1 MCHGALGHE
10 LFHMLVER
18 ISQLARNGHK
28 LIELD
33 FSAVTAGFP
42 EGGVPLVALVS
53 RERLRGLEFRLH
65 LPRSKVTA
73 DLFVNTSWAHF
84 LDPRQFK
91 ITSDRRNYQLPV
103 FHFRD
108 HGEQDEV
115 VSRLLDVVFRSVVLS
130 RDLQDAL
137 EWSVAEITENVLTH
151 SESPVGGYLQAV
163 AFENSVQFTVA
174 DAGIG
179 VFRAIRDSLPHG
191 IEPADALVLA
201 CEAGVTG
208 RPKTN
213 AGNGL
218 AGSRLLA
225 FDSGGLFGI
234 TSGAA
239 NYVVNPSTAEQIL
252 IEDLDEREAI
262 EGTAVTVRIGNQ
274 REFSASASISQL
286 GNPSFGFHSRLDA
299 LFDTGATGRFSIE
312 VANACTNFL
321 SRRSGR
327 ELRSLIHNALV
338 RAGSDPLAIDLGGVD
353 APSSSFVDEAFGI
366 LAAEMGETNFVR
378 RIRVRR
384 ANRFALSAI
393 EAAVSRRL
401 QSAKLSGQ

>member
-1 MCHGALGHE
+1 
-10 LFHMLVER
+10 MLAER
-18 ISQLARNGHK
+18 IRRLASSGQK

-33 FSAVTAGFP
+33 FSAVTAAFS
-42 EGGVPLVALVS
+42 EGGVPLVALVA
-53 RERLRGLEFRLH
+53 RERLRGVEFRLH
-65 LPRSKVTA
+65 LPRSKATA

-91 ITSDRRNYQLPV
+91 ITSDRRAYQLPV

-130 RDLQDAL
+130 KDLQDAL

-163 AFENSVQFTVA
+163 TYENSVQFTVA

-179 VFRAIRDSLPHG
+179 VFRAVRDSLPHG
-191 IEPADALVLA
+191 TGEADALALA

-208 RPKTN
+208 RPNTN

-218 AGSRLLA
+218 AGSRILA

-239 NYVVNPSTAEQIL
+239 NYVVNPANDESVL
-252 IEDLDEREAI
+252 LEDLDPREAI

-299 LFDTGATGRFSIE
+299 LFDTGASGSLCIE
-312 VANACTNFL
+312 VRSACTHFL

-327 ELRSLIHNALV
+327 ELRSLIRNALV
-338 RAGSDPLAIDLGGVD
+338 RAGSDTLAVDLSGVD
-353 APSSSFVDEAFGI
+353 APSSSFVDEAFGV
-366 LAAEMGETNFVR
+366 LASEMGEADFVR
-378 RIRVRR
+378 RVRVRN
-384 ANRFALSAI
+384 ANRFAFSAI

-401 QSAKLSGQ
+401 SSKAHSVP